1 MNDSKTPKIVVGVV
15 IAAVYAGGLGYFLL
29 RDAPAG
35 NVAANEATAPAAG
48 MTDATV
54 PAPAIDA
61 TSADLS
67 AGALSTGAV
76 EEGATL
82 AASSDP
88 AAPAV
93 AGEAAVQTV
102 RAVAPEPVNVT
113 GRAVAT
119 EREVVA
125 QARTPSR
132 VAADSVPAPAPLA
145 QADTDPSAPAAEVE
159 SAESEPALPAADAP
173 LSSPPALASGGDSDS
188 QITAEV
194 KTQIAA
200 VAPASTIEVTTTDG
214 VVELSGSVPSR
225 EEIDKVSLAARAV
238 PNVRSVDASSL
249 MVSN

>member
-29 RDAPAG
+29 RDQPAS
-35 NVAANEATAPAAG
+35 NVAANEAAAPAAG
-48 MTDATV
+48 MTDTSV
-54 PAPAIDA
+54 PAPALDA

-67 AGALSTGAV
+67 TGAA
-76 EEGATL
+76 EEGAAL
-82 AASSDP
+82 ALSPDVPEP
-88 AAPAV
+88 AAANEAADLALPAV
-93 AGEAAVQTV
+93 VAE
-102 RAVAPEPVNVT
+102 RA
-113 GRAVAT
+113 
-119 EREVVA
+119 
-125 QARTPSR
+125 
-132 VAADSVPAPAPLA
+132 SVPAQAAAPERKVLA
-145 QADTDPSAPAAEVE
+145 EERTQSRAAAERHEASAPVEEAEAEQSDPPAGVA
-159 SAESEPALPAADAP
+159 STESEPSSPSADAAV
-173 LSSPPALASGGDSDS
+173 SAPPAMASGGSDNDS

-238 PNVRSVDASSL
+238 PNVISVDASAL